1 MALYHTGPMSRIA
14 SSGPIA
20 FLAAAI
26 GRFREDRSVQAAGAL
41 TFTTLLALVPLL
53 TVVLWLS
60 STFPA
65 FDKAIGAL
73 ERAMVAQLLPDSA
86 GSAYVTREIGL
97 FADNAVRLG
106 ALGLGFLALVALILM
121 LTVEDTLNRI
131 FDVTG
136 RRPLLRRLL
145 VYSALI
151 ALGPMLIGAS
161 LSMTSTLVGASL
173 GYLDLD
179 AQARMIL
186 GLLPFALTCAALTLL
201 YLVVPYRGVDAG
213 HALLGGLFAAAVFEL
228 AKRGFALFITQFPT
242 YTLIYGAFA
251 AVPLFLLWVYVSWLV
266 VLVGATLTAQ
276 LTATG
281 GKA

>member
-14 SSGPIA
+14 SRGPIA

-26 GRFREDRSVQAAGAL
+26 GRFRDDRSVQTAGSL

-53 TVVLWLS
+53 TVALWLS

-65 FDKAIGAL
+65 VDRAIDAL
-73 ERAMVAQLLPDSA
+73 ERTMVAQLLPDSA

-97 FADNAVRLG
+97 FADNAARLG
-106 ALGLGFLALVALILM
+106 ALGLGFLVLVALMLM

-131 FDVTG
+131 FGVAG

-145 VYSALI
+145 VYAALI

-173 GYLDLD
+173 GYLELD
-179 AQARMIL
+179 AHARMIL
-186 GLLPFALTCAALTLL
+186 GLLPFAFTCAALTLL
-201 YLVVPYRGVDAG
+201 YLVVPYRRVDAG

-228 AKRGFALFITQFPT
+228 AKRGFALFITEFPT

-266 VLVGATLTAQ
+266 VLVGATLTSQ